1 MESTREMSSIGQDCD
16 HFLPWSELQRMITP
30 TRVTLANEYGFT
42 LPVTAY
48 DDDGELIDNVKAL
61 FSPALDS
68 RLRAWAARF
77 NDDYDY
83 ESGWPSLV
91 ECREAYMEGLE
102 LCDLV
107 KEELSGTTVSYEF
120 WETRVQGKGRSLDE
134 LR

>member
-1 MESTREMSSIGQDCD
+1 
-16 HFLPWSELQRMITP
+16 MIAP

-83 ESGWPSLV
+83 EAGWPTLV
-91 ECREAYMEGLE
+91 ECREEYTGGLE
-102 LCDLV
+102 LCDSV
-107 KEELSGTTVSYEF
+107 KEELSGTTVSFEF